1 MKDKNNLLVSVII
14 TTFHNE
20 EYLSRAIESVLHQ
33 TYSDIEVIVV
43 DDNPP
48 NSESRRLT
56 ERIMQEYPQVI
67 YIQHS
72 ENKNGA
78 AARNTGIQAAS
89 GEYIAFL
96 DNDDVYFRH
105 HIASCVKALKEH
117 GECIGVVCGVVK
129 VRAGMCWDVIYPPEG
144 DFVKSLLFS
153 ETVLGTGSNLF
164 VKTEYVRRVNGFDES
179 FLRHQDI
186 EFGVR
191 IFSEGSPWILKE
203 IQMVKEMDG
212 YSNTPNYDR
221 FLKTKQHFWT
231 KFQWMIK
238 KMTEE
243 EQKRFYAGQYSA
255 LLYSACKEGGK
266 ENIVKTIADLVSYR
280 DLNRKE
286 RILVWLSRMHLFSFY
301 EAIKKI
307 LKKIKS
313 VQNYKKILHEL
324 DVYDIETL
332 KNMLRGEK

>member
-1 MKDKNNLLVSVII
+1 MKHKNNFLVSVII

-20 EYLSRAIESVLHQ
+20 KYLSRAIESVLNQ
-33 TYSDIEVIVV
+33 TYTNIEIIVI

-48 NSESRRLT
+48 ESESRQLT
-56 ERIMQEYPQVI
+56 EKVILDYPQVI

-96 DNDDVYFRH
+96 DNDDIYFRH

-117 GECIGVVCGVVK
+117 EECVGVVCGVVK
-129 VRAGMCWDVIYPPEG
+129 VRDGMCWDIVYPPEK
-144 DFVKSLLFS
+144 DFVKDLLFS

-164 VKTEYVRRVNGFDES
+164 VKAEYVRRVNGFDES

-191 IFSEGSPWILKE
+191 VFSEGNPWIIKE
-203 IQMVKEMDG
+203 IQIVKEMGG
-212 YSNTPNYDR
+212 YSNTPDYER
-221 FLKTKQHFWT
+221 FLKTKQHFWR
-231 KFQWMIK
+231 KFEWTIK

-243 EQKRFYAGQYSA
+243 EQNRFYAGQYSA
-255 LLYSACKEGGK
+255 LLYSACKEGLK
-266 ENIVKTIADLVSYR
+266 ENIVKTIADLVCYR

-286 RILVWLSRMHLFSFY
+286 RILVCLSRLHLFSFY
-301 EAIKKI
+301 ETIKKI
-307 LKKIKS
+307 LKKIRS
-313 VQNYKKILHEL
+313 VQNYKKVLHEL
-324 DVYDIETL
+324 DIYDTEIL
-332 KNMLRGEK
+332 KNILREEK